1 MLGLCSVLAIT
12 TKVENAIGMGLCVI
26 FVLFFSNLVISLI
39 KKIVPNDIRI
49 PVYIVIIATFVSIVE
64 MIMAAFLPDLNSTLG
79 VFIALIVVNCIILG
93 RAEAFASKNGPVSSM
108 IDALGMGL
116 GYTMALII
124 ISAIREFL
132 GNGTITIWGDLKL
145 NLIGFFNFLQIEPTS
160 FFTSSYGAFIVL
172 GIIIA
177 VFNAI
182 RSSSE
187 NKKKEVTK

>member
-93 RAEAFASKNGPVSSM
+93 RGSICF
-108 IDALGMGL
+108 
-116 GYTMALII
+116 
-124 ISAIREFL
+124 
-132 GNGTITIWGDLKL
+132 
-145 NLIGFFNFLQIEPTS
+145 
-160 FFTSSYGAFIVL
+160 
-172 GIIIA
+172 
-177 VFNAI
+177 
-182 RSSSE
+182 
-187 NKKKEVTK
+187 

>member
-1 MLGLCSVLAIT
+1 MNQKENFFKGIIKENQIFVAMLGLCSVLAIT

-93 RAEAFASKNGPVSSM
+93 RAEAFASKNGQ
-108 IDALGMGL
+108 
-116 GYTMALII
+116 YH
-124 ISAIREFL
+124 
-132 GNGTITIWGDLKL
+132 
-145 NLIGFFNFLQIEPTS
+145 Q
-160 FFTSSYGAFIVL
+160 
-172 GIIIA
+172 
-177 VFNAI
+177 
-182 RSSSE
+182 
-187 NKKKEVTK
+187 